1 MILRELDLQR
11 QPGDELLTLNNDAAI
26 GAIDLLDFGAYARPL
41 SIVISAQETDT
52 PLVIGIDG
60 QWGQGKTRLG
70 HMVDAEL
77 PTERRQMTGELACHS
92 IWFNAW
98 MHSDAD
104 DLATAIA
111 ASVAVGVQPL
121 RPWWRRLLSPTP
133 GRAIGGLRRYGR
145 IIAMVV
151 AVLAG
156 AALLTR
162 PEWLERAYDATGIEG
177 GRALFSLGG
186 LSVTLG
192 LLRLVALVRDQVGG
206 VMNAFLSRAGT
217 VVQSGRVAEV
227 RDDLGRRIADATRPI
242 PDPQVP
248 STVLL
253 LDRLRTWALRSR
265 SGVLRNL
272 VRRPLAAVLGVRHAR
287 RVVLFVDDLDRC
299 NSARSVEACEALSQ
313 LLDHPGLV
321 TVVMVDLEALA
332 THAEVQFTA
341 LAERIHP
348 DRKGAGWG
356 RRFLDKVFQFEF
368 TIPAHRSA
376 ALSVLLRS
384 SLDARA
390 PVPLKPDP
398 VVGGEP
404 AVAAGGFAALGPPDV
419 PPVVV
424 DPLSGY
430 LGSVSATQRLYDAT
444 VASELSTRDSS
455 HSLGVDWVLL
465 PVGLG
470 TVYTIDAVEPWWGKV
485 LVGLVGVAVTVAVLW
500 RQTRARMRRELV
512 EVAHKASSL
521 FGSDPQPAAS
531 TLGRSTASVTGAGT
545 PPDPSGASRTS
556 DRAVPVTRREAVKMV
571 LEEGDH
577 LDLAYREASRWL
589 DGTTPRTAKR
599 LANRLLFTTA
609 VATERN
615 LLWTDSSL
623 DGRVIGKWVTLVER
637 WPGLATAIRRD
648 PSVLAEL
655 ERAAADDQ
663 AKAFAAAVARRA
675 PNLAEVEVLRRLLAS
690 PPSLAG
696 HTRAFAHLAQ

>member
-1 MILRELDLQR
+1 MRSPDGRPALASATADGEVILRELDLQR

-26 GAIDLLDFGAYARPL
+26 GTIDLLDFGPYARPL
-41 SIVISAQETDT
+41 SIVISAKETDT

-77 PTERRQMTGELACHS
+77 PTERRQMTGEARRVDS

-98 MHSDAD
+98 MHSDAE

-145 IIAMVV
+145 IIAMAV

-156 AALLTR
+156 AALLIR
-162 PEWLERAYDATGIEG
+162 PEWLGAAYDATGHRGRPGAVLARRPVGDARAAAARGARPRPG
-177 GRALFSLGG
+177 GRRDEDAFRVPRRHRRPERQGG
-186 LSVTLG
+186 RGAATTSATASPT
-192 LLRLVALVRDQVGG
+192 R
-206 VMNAFLSRAGT
+206 RAPF
-217 VVQSGRVAEV
+217 
-227 RDDLGRRIADATRPI
+227 PI
-242 PDPQVP
+242 H
-248 STVLL
+248 
-253 LDRLRTWALRSR
+253 RSR
-265 SGVLRNL
+265 PRSPCSTGSGPGRCGPG
-272 VRRPLAAVLGVRHAR
+272 RACSATSCGDRAAVLGVRHAR

-398 VVGGEP
+398 VEGGRAGGGFRRVRRARPAPTSHRSAVEP
-404 AVAAGGFAALGPPDV
+404 YRELPRAGSHHDATSLRCDRGVAAVGPRPRRT
-419 PPVVV
+419 PSAWTGCSS
-424 DPLSGY
+424 LS
-430 LGSVSATQRLYDAT
+430 R
-444 VASELSTRDSS
+444 SS
-455 HSLGVDWVLL
+455 PCTPS
-465 PVGLG
+465 
-470 TVYTIDAVEPWWGKV
+470 YAVEPWWGKV
-485 LVGLVGVAVTVAVLW
+485 LVGLMGVAVTVAVLW
-500 RQTRARMRRELV
+500 RQTRARIATVPRWTPRS
-512 EVAHKASSL
+512 AACSGATRSR
-521 FGSDPQPAAS
+521 PPA
-531 TLGRSTASVTGAGT
+531 R
-545 PPDPSGASRTS
+545 SGAS
-556 DRAVPVTRREAVKMV
+556 P
-571 LEEGDH
+571 
-577 LDLAYREASRWL
+577 
-589 DGTTPRTAKR
+589 PR
-599 LANRLLFTTA
+599 
-609 VATERN
+609 
-615 LLWTDSSL
+615 
-623 DGRVIGKWVTLVER
+623 
-637 WPGLATAIRRD
+637 
-648 PSVLAEL
+648 
-655 ERAAADDQ
+655 
-663 AKAFAAAVARRA
+663 
-675 PNLAEVEVLRRLLAS
+675 
-690 PPSLAG
+690 
-696 HTRAFAHLAQ
+696 